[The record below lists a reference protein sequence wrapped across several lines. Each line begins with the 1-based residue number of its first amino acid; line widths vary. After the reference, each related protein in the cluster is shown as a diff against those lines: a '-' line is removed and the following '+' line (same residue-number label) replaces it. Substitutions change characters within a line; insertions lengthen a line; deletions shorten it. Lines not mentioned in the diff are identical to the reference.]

1 MNNIMAWEKWDEG
14 DFFSEELSDEEINDF
29 EKNSDLEG
37 INFNAFPIVFPKV
50 RTPLG
55 FVSIDDPLRPA
66 LMFDCW
72 IGHTNFG
79 ITEEVKR
86 IIESTPGVEVLKIM
100 TPYRFFIG
108 VGKLFKFRDVREHI
122 QSSLNVKTED
132 KENSEDINLLT
143 IIKRQLKSY
152 KRWAIFYSKEG
163 TIEYAASNEDNDV
176 EFETTVQ
183 KFTED
188 KNFTVIKSEDE
199 E

>member
-1 MNNIMAWEKWDEG
+1 MDRREALMILKVKQD
-14 DFFSEELSDEEINDF
+14 SSQEEIKTSYRKMVLELHPD
-29 EKNSDLEG
+29 KN
-37 INFNAFPIVFPKV
+37 
-50 RTPLG
+50 
-55 FVSIDDPLRPA
+55 
-66 LMFDCW
+66 
-72 IGHTNFG
+72 
-79 ITEEVKR
+79 
-86 IIESTPGVEVLKIM
+86 
-100 TPYRFFIG
+100 
-108 VGKLFKFRDVREHI
+108 
-122 QSSLNVKTED
+122 
-132 KENSEDINLLT
+132 KENYEDINLLT

>member
-1 MNNIMAWEKWDEG
+1 MAWEKWDEG
-14 DFFSEELSDEEINDF
+14 DFFTETLSNEEGVEESEENPDMAAMQF
-29 EKNSDLEG
+29 G
-37 INFNAFPIVFPKV
+37 AFSVTFPKI

-55 FVSIDDPLRPA
+55 FVSIDDPLRPS

-79 ITEEVKR
+79 ITKEIKKL
-86 IIESTPGVEVLKIM
+86 IESTPGIEAFKVM
-100 TPYRFFIG
+100 SRYRFFIG
-108 VGKLFKFRDVREHI
+108 VGKLFKFRDVRENI
-122 QSSLNVKTED
+122 QSVLNVSIEPNDTY
-132 KENSEDINLLT
+132 EDIHLLT

-163 TIEYAASNEDNDV
+163 IVEYAASNEDEDL
-176 EFETTVQ
+176 EFETTVK

-188 KNFTVIKSEDE
+188 ENFTVIKSEDE

>member
-1 MNNIMAWEKWDEG
+1 MAWEKWDEG
-14 DFFSEELSDEEINDF
+14 DFFTETLSSEEGMEESEENPDMAAMQF
-29 EKNSDLEG
+29 G
-37 INFNAFPIVFPKV
+37 AFSVTFPKI

-66 LMFDCW
+66 VMFDCW

-79 ITEEVKR
+79 ITGEIKN

-122 QSSLNVKTED
+122 QSALNVSVETND
-132 KENSEDINLLT
+132 TYEDIHLLT

-163 TIEYAASNEDNDV
+163 IVEYAASNEDNDL
-176 EFETTVQ
+176 EFETTVK

-188 KNFTVIKSEDE
+188 ENFTVIKSEDE